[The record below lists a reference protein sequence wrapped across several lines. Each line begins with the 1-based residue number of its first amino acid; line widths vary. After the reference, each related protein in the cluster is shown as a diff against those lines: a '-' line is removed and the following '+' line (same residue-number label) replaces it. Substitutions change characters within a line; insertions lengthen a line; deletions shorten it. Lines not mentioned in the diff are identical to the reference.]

1 MTGLDWPTALE
12 IQFLY
17 YRMRYF
23 AERNATYVAVRSA
36 NMLCAGRNTDK
47 RNVENWFF
55 EMPMQKSGLEAKAKF
70 KSKIQKQNS
79 KAKFKF
85 KFKFKFKLKAK
96 PRLKATTTD

>member
-70 KSKIQKQNS
+70 KSKIQIQIQIQIES
-79 KAKFKF
+79 ETAAESHHYG
-85 KFKFKFKLKAK
+85 LS
-96 PRLKATTTD
+96 PGP